1 MSMLFTELKKQRN
14 FKVYD
19 VIKAINT
26 FVQEEMGSLYDIR
39 LAEDIWLQV
48 TEVYKLTILTVGGKV
63 RRHPIQVLRS
73 LQE

>member
-26 FVQEEMGSLYDIR
+26 FV
-39 LAEDIWLQV
+39 
-48 TEVYKLTILTVGGKV
+48 
-63 RRHPIQVLRS
+63 
-73 LQE
+73 